1 MLLNIIF
8 NNDFYKNIYVFLIN
22 YIKININYFF
32 YFTIN
37 FIAKKI

>member
-1 MLLNIIF
+1 MKISIF
-8 NNDFYKNIYVFLIN
+8 NDFYKNIYVFLIN
-22 YIKININYFF
+22 YIKIKINYFF